1 MMSRLS
7 LLALVGL
14 LFLASPALGQEGDK
28 AAEEEGAAVAAE
40 EEAPGPVLF
49 HNKGVA
55 LLGAAIGAALVIMGG
70 AAGISR
76 IGSAAAESMARQPEA
91 VGSINGVAI
100 ILAAMIEGVTLFG
113 VVVCLLVV
121 IYGG

>member
-1 MMSRLS
+1 MMSRWS

-14 LFLASPALGQEGDK
+14 LFLASPALGQEDE
-28 AAEEEGAAVAAE
+28 AAHAGAAVAAE
-40 EEAPGPVLF
+40 DEGTPSFVFLQD
-49 HNKGVA
+49 KGA
-55 LLGAAIGAALVIMGG
+55 SLLGAAIGAGLVIMGG

-100 ILAAMIEGVTLFG
+100 ILAAMIEGATLFA